1 MIPYNVITFETNR
14 RKFERYDVMPYF
26 IRAYENTK
34 KKPKTD
40 EEIKNFVIKE
50 ARYEFWARCEWEIII
65 SDWPCQQ
72 TSSKID
78 AYCQIESNIDLVVH
92 AFKENIKELK
102 KFKKTKNEQSAG

>member
-1 MIPYNVITFETNR
+1 MIPYNVITFEINR

-26 IRAYENTK
+26 IRAYENAR

-50 ARYEFWARCEWEIII
+50 ARYMFWARCEWEIII
-65 SDWPCQQ
+65 SDWPSQQ

-78 AYCQIESNIDLVVH
+78 VYYQIESNIDLVAR

-102 KFKKTKNEQSAG
+102 KSKKVKNEQSVG

>member
-1 MIPYNVITFETNR
+1 MIPYNVITFEVNR
-14 RKFERYDVMPYF
+14 RKFKRYDVMSYF
-26 IRAYENTK
+26 IRAYENAR

-50 ARYEFWARCEWEIII
+50 ARYMFWARCGWEIII
-65 SDWPCQQ
+65 SDWPSQQ

-78 AYCQIESNIDLVVH
+78 VYYQIESNIDLVVR

-102 KFKKTKNEQSAG
+102 KSKKVKNEQSVG